1 MENNHQ
7 SQFVLIHQF
16 FAEMLG
22 TCLVILIG
30 GSCFMISYIN
40 PQISMSQLEIALA
53 YGLSVLLIGGGI
65 FQISGCHLN
74 PIVSLGMY
82 FSGLL
87 KFKQLPS
94 YITGQL
100 LGSIV
105 ATSFLYFIVD
115 GQIEPFLRGT
125 DEAIMMIKERLV
137 FLSPP
142 MHFILET
149 ILNATLVF
157 TIVSSHTNINR
168 RYLVP
173 FIYGASMLLVQLIS
187 LQVFMFPMNPI
198 ESLALT
204 LFDPHWNW
212 QQIIH
217 IWLAPFVGVGVG
229 VFVYHLFNHVQLV
242 ESITAHEILLNSPNA
257 PKMQVSRPL
266 NQSSIKISPLESR
279 YPQNPRKKRPS
290 RQAKRVEKETFFFED
305 TPIKN

>member
-1 MENNHQ
+1 
-7 SQFVLIHQF
+7 
-16 FAEMLG
+16 
-22 TCLVILIG
+22 
-30 GSCFMISYIN
+30 
-40 PQISMSQLEIALA
+40 
-53 YGLSVLLIGGGI
+53 
-65 FQISGCHLN
+65 
-74 PIVSLGMY
+74 
-82 FSGLL
+82 
-87 KFKQLPS
+87 
-94 YITGQL
+94 
-100 LGSIV
+100 
-105 ATSFLYFIVD
+105 
-115 GQIEPFLRGT
+115 
-125 DEAIMMIKERLV
+125 MIKERLV

>member
-7 SQFVLIHQF
+7 SQFFLIHQF

-94 YITGQL
+94 YMTGQL
-100 LGSIV
+100 LGSII

-125 DEAIMMIKERLV
+125 DEAIMMIKE
-137 FLSPP
+137 
-142 MHFILET
+142 
-149 ILNATLVF
+149 
-157 TIVSSHTNINR
+157 
-168 RYLVP
+168 
-173 FIYGASMLLVQLIS
+173 
-187 LQVFMFPMNPI
+187 
-198 ESLALT
+198 
-204 LFDPHWNW
+204 
-212 QQIIH
+212 
-217 IWLAPFVGVGVG
+217 
-229 VFVYHLFNHVQLV
+229 
-242 ESITAHEILLNSPNA
+242 
-257 PKMQVSRPL
+257 
-266 NQSSIKISPLESR
+266 
-279 YPQNPRKKRPS
+279 
-290 RQAKRVEKETFFFED
+290 
-305 TPIKN
+305 